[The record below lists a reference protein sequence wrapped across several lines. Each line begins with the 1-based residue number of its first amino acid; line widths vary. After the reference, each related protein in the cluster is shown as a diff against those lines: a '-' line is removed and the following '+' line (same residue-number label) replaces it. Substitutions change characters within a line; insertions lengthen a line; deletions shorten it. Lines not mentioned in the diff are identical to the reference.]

1 MLDCMQNG
9 RSGPGGS
16 AKAEAPV
23 LYILSGNM
31 IWSVSMQEDK
41 PGTGKARALLEG
53 SWCLFCGSE
62 PQHCWHEAARG
73 KKDLKARI
81 QSFFIYIVPCMA
93 VNSEGA

>member
-1 MLDCMQNG
+1 
-9 RSGPGGS
+9 
-16 AKAEAPV
+16 
-23 LYILSGNM
+23 M

-81 QSFFIYIVPCMA
+81 QNFFIYIVPCMA